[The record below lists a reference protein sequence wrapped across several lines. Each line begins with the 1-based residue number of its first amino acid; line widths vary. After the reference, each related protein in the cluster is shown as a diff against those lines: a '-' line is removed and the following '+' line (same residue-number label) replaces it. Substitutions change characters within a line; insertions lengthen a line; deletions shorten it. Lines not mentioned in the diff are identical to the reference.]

1 MELMKRNKLRTF
13 TITALSIIA
22 LVSVLAG
29 CGSNSKASNEKSES
43 DSAAAPSAE
52 ATDRPHVTVNVAIN
66 GGLSPLL
73 LAKQKGWLEEEL
85 GPLNAEVS
93 WSEFQSG
100 PPLLESLASKRV
112 DLSFLGD
119 GATISGLSANLPFEV
134 IGLVSDGKLANSIIV
149 PKDKGVSKVD
159 DLKGKSVAVAKG
171 TTAHVFLLKV
181 LEKHGLSDK
190 DVNLIALQPEDALP
204 AFETGKVDAWV
215 TWDPYTTKE
224 TASGKANVIAGAEE
238 GIAAP
243 VSAIAR
249 TEFAEK
255 NPDLVTAFL
264 KVYKQ
269 AIDWQNANTDE
280 AVQIYADLKKIDAG
294 VVKALLASSAPN
306 LRVYTQEE
314 LDAQQKSAE
323 LLLSNGF
330 IKNKVSFQDHVEF
343 SYLEKLSQ

>member
-1 MELMKRNKLRTF
+1 MKRNKLRTL
-13 TITALSIIA
+13 TITALSVIA
-22 LVSVLAG
+22 LVTVLAG
-29 CGSNSKASNEKSES
+29 CGGKAAKES
-43 DSAAAPSAE
+43 SASAAPSGGAAE
-52 ATDRPHVTVNVAIN
+52 ERPHVTVNVAIN

-73 LAKQKGWLEEEL
+73 LAREKGWLEEEFK
-85 GPLNAEVS
+85 PLNAEIS

-134 IGLVSDGKLANSIIV
+134 IALLSDGKLSNSIIA
-149 PKDKGVSKVD
+149 PKAKGIAKVE

-181 LEKHGLSDK
+181 LEKYGLSDK

-224 TASGKANVIAGAEE
+224 TASGKATIIAGANE

-249 TEFAEK
+249 TDFAK
-255 NPDLVTAFL
+255 SNPELVTAFL
-264 KVYKQ
+264 KVYKK

-280 AVQIYADLKKIDAG
+280 AVKIYADLKKIDQG
-294 VVKALLASSAPN
+294 VVKALLASSAPS
-306 LRVYTQEE
+306 LRAYSQEE
-314 LDAQQKSAE
+314 LDAQQRSSE

-330 IKNKVSFQDHVEF
+330 IKNKVSFQDHVV
-343 SYLEKLSQ
+343 SAYLEKLSQ

>member
-1 MELMKRNKLRTF
+1 MKRNKLRTL
-13 TITALSIIA
+13 TITALLVIA
-22 LVSVLAG
+22 LVTVLAG
-29 CGSNSKASNEKSES
+29 CGSKDSNAKSEAGSASN
-43 DSAAAPSAE
+43 AG
-52 ATDRPHVTVNVAIN
+52 ATERPHITVNVAIN
-66 GGLSPLL
+66 GGLTPLL
-73 LAKQKGWLEEEL
+73 LAREKGWLEEEFKK
-85 GPLNAEVS
+85 LNADVS

-134 IGLVSDGKLANSIIV
+134 IALLSDGKLSNSIIT
-149 PKDKGVSKVD
+149 PKDKGIAKVE
-159 DLKGKSVAVAKG
+159 DLKGKSIAVAKG

-181 LEKHGLSDK
+181 LEKYGLSDK

-224 TASGKANVIAGAEE
+224 TASGKAAVIAGANE

-249 TEFAEK
+249 TDFAK
-255 NPDLVTAFL
+255 SNPELVTAFL

-280 AVQIYADLKKIDAG
+280 AVQTYADLKKIDAG
-294 VVKALLASSAPN
+294 VVKALLTSSAPS
-306 LRVYTQEE
+306 LRAYSQEE
-314 LDAQQKSAE
+314 LDAQQKSSE

-330 IKNKVSFQDHVEF
+330 IKNKVSFQDHVVS

>member
-1 MELMKRNKLRTF
+1 MKRSKLRTL
-13 TITALSIIA
+13 TITAISVIT
-22 LVSVLAG
+22 LVAVMAG
-29 CGSNSKASNEKSES
+29 CGGKESKGAKGS
-43 DSAAAPSAE
+43 DAAANEGAAE
-52 ATDRPHVTVNVAIN
+52 RPHVTVNVAIN
-66 GGLSPLL
+66 GGLTPLL
-73 LAKQKGWLEEEL
+73 LAREKGWLEEEFKTV
-85 GPLNAEVS
+85 NADVK

-134 IGLVSDGKLANSIIV
+134 IALLSDGKLSNSIIT
-149 PKDKGVSKVD
+149 PKDKGIAKVE

-181 LEKHGLSDK
+181 LEKYGLSDK

-224 TASGKANVIAGAEE
+224 TASGKATVIAGSNE

-249 TEFAEK
+249 TDFAK
-255 NPDLVTAFL
+255 SNPELVTAFL

-280 AVQIYADLKKIDAG
+280 AVKIYSDLKKIDAG
-294 VVKALLASSAPN
+294 VVKALLASSAPS
-306 LRVYTQEE
+306 LRAYTQEE

-323 LLLSNGF
+323 LLLGNGF
-330 IKNKVSFQDHVEF
+330 IKNKISFQDHVVT

>member
-1 MELMKRNKLRTF
+1 MMKRNKFRALTL
-13 TITALSIIA
+13 TALSVIA
-22 LVSVLAG
+22 LVTVLAG
-29 CGSNSKASNEKSES
+29 CGGKSSKDSTA
-43 DSAAAPSAE
+43 SAASANGGAAE
-52 ATDRPHVTVNVAIN
+52 RPHVTVNVAIN

-73 LAKQKGWLEEEL
+73 LAKEKGWLEEEFKT
-85 GPLNAEVS
+85 LNADVS

-134 IGLVSDGKLANSIIV
+134 IALLSDGKLSNSIIT
-149 PKDKGVSKVD
+149 PKDKGISKVE
-159 DLKGKSVAVAKG
+159 DLKGKSIAVAKG

-181 LEKHGLSDK
+181 LEKYGLSDK

-224 TASGKANVIAGAEE
+224 TASGKATIIAGSNE
-238 GIAAP
+238 GIVAP

-249 TEFAEK
+249 TDFAK
-255 NPDLVTAFL
+255 SNPELVTAFL

-280 AVQIYADLKKIDAG
+280 AVKIYADLKKIDAG
-294 VVKALLASSAPN
+294 VVKALLASSAPS
-306 LRVYTQEE
+306 LRAYSQEE

-330 IKNKVSFQDHVEF
+330 IKNKISFQDHVDASF
-343 SYLEKLSQ
+343 LEKLSQ

>member
-1 MELMKRNKLRTF
+1 MKRNKLRTL
-13 TITALSIIA
+13 TITALSVIA
-22 LVSVLAG
+22 LVTVLGG
-29 CGSNSKASNEKSES
+29 CGSKDSNAKSEAGSASN
-43 DSAAAPSAE
+43 AG
-52 ATDRPHVTVNVAIN
+52 ATERPHITVNVAIN
-66 GGLSPLL
+66 GGLTPLL
-73 LAKQKGWLEEEL
+73 LAREKGWLEEEFKK
-85 GPLNAEVS
+85 LNADVS

-134 IGLVSDGKLANSIIV
+134 IALLSDGKLSNSIIT
-149 PKDKGVSKVD
+149 PKDKGIAKVE
-159 DLKGKSVAVAKG
+159 DLKGKSIAVAKG

-181 LEKHGLSDK
+181 LEKYGLSDK

-224 TASGKANVIAGAEE
+224 TASGKAAVIAGANE

-249 TEFAEK
+249 TDFAK
-255 NPDLVTAFL
+255 SNPELVTAFL

-280 AVQIYADLKKIDAG
+280 AVQTYADLKKIDAG
-294 VVKALLASSAPN
+294 VVKALLTSSAPS
-306 LRVYTQEE
+306 LRAYSQEE
-314 LDAQQKSAE
+314 LDAQQKSSE

-330 IKNKVSFQDHVEF
+330 IKNKVSFQDHVVS